1 MGIIISLLKMMLLY
15 FIIVIAYRLMNK
27 RHISDLSIM
36 DLVVFL
42 LLANLIVFSLPS
54 SNQSFLYML
63 ILLSSLIAIQIVM
76 TYLSTR
82 ITSIKYLFNSKP
94 VFLIT
99 KGKLNFKEMLKRQY
113 NLDTL
118 LQQLR
123 EKSIKQIE
131 DVEYASLENNGR
143 LSIFKNNN
151 DDLPIPL
158 ILDGK
163 VEYLTLKLIHK
174 DDEWLDRVLSR
185 QHLTLDRIF
194 YAFFKRGKLYIIKNE

>member
-1 MGIIISLLKMMLLY
+1 MEIIISILKMMLLY

-42 LLANLIVFSLPS
+42 LLADLIAFSLPS

-63 ILLSSLIAIQIVM
+63 ILLASLIAIQVVM
-76 TYLSTR
+76 TYFSTR
-82 ITSIKYLFNSKP
+82 IASIKYLFNSKP
-94 VFLIT
+94 IFLIT

-131 DVEYASLENNGR
+131 DVEYASLESNGK
-143 LSIFKNNN
+143 LSILENNN

-163 VEYLTLKLIHK
+163 VEYVTLKLINK
-174 DDEWLDRVLSR
+174 NNEWLDRILLR
-185 QHLTLDRIF
+185 QHLSLDCIF